1 MIPNLR
7 ERVHARVSPR
17 DLPFRFRG
25 LEPTRTEALADAVIG
40 FSMTLMVV
48 SLDVPSDS
56 AQLFTAMRGFVTFAL
71 TFFTLFS
78 VWFAHNRFCRR
89 YGLDDD
95 RTTWL
100 TAGVL
105 FIVVFYAYPLKFV
118 VSWLVDKHVGLPG
131 PAVGPLDMLWVVSLY
146 GAGFAALATLFGTLH
161 HHALRLTD
169 VLELDANERLE
180 TQLQVRTWFGS
191 LFACVPM
198 MLGPVMLAFPRRSTP
213 WRVAAIGFLVLLVA
227 GFLVYCVRL
236 HRIGQERQRARKALD
251 AAAKGPLS

>member
-1 MIPNLR
+1 MIPGLR

-40 FSMTLMVV
+40 FSMTLVVV
-48 SLDVPSDS
+48 SLDVPRDS
-56 AQLFTAMRGFVTFAL
+56 THLFNVMRGFVTFAI
-71 TFFTLFS
+71 TFATLFS

-118 VSWLVDKHVGLPG
+118 VSWLVDRHVGLPE
-131 PAVGPLDMLWVVSLY
+131 PRVGPEDMLWVVALY
-146 GAGFAALATLFGTLH
+146 GIGFAALALLFGALH
-161 HHALRLTD
+161 RHALSLAD
-169 VLELDANERLE
+169 VLELDESERLE
-180 TQLQVRTWFGS
+180 TRLQVRTWFGS
-191 LFACVPM
+191 LWACVPM

-213 WRVAAIGFLVLLVA
+213 WRVAALGYLVVLVTGFV
-227 GFLVYCVRL
+227 VYSLRVRAIAL
-236 HRIGQERQRARKALD
+236 ERRRHRAALE
-251 AAAKGPLS
+251 AAAGRSRP

>member
-25 LEPTRTEALADAVIG
+25 QEPTRTEALADAVIG

-48 SLDVPSDS
+48 SLDVPRDS
-56 AQLFTAMRGFVTFAL
+56 TQLFTAMRGFVTFAI
-71 TFFTLFS
+71 TFATLFS

-95 RTTWL
+95 RTSWL

-118 VSWLVDKHVGLPG
+118 VSWLVDRHVGLPE
-131 PAVGPLDMLWVVSLY
+131 PSVGPNDMLWVVSLY
-146 GAGFAALATLFGTLH
+146 GAGFATLGLLFGALH
-161 HHALRLTD
+161 RHAYSLADL
-169 VLELDANERLE
+169 LELDEGERLE
-180 TQLQVRTWFGS
+180 TRLQMRTWFGS
-191 LFACVPM
+191 LWVCLPM
-198 MLGPVMLAFPRRSTP
+198 VLGPVVLAFPRRSTP
-213 WRVAAIGFLVLLVA
+213 WRVAALGYLVVLVTGFVVYSLRVWAIA
-227 GFLVYCVRL
+227 G
-236 HRIGQERQRARKALD
+236 ERKRFRKALD
-251 AAAKGPLS
+251 AAAKEPRP